1 MKQKESRVLNKE
13 ILKLAIPNI
22 LSNLSVP
29 LLSAVD
35 TALMGQLS
43 PIYLGAIGLGA
54 MIFNF
59 IYWNFGFL
67 RMGTTGMTSQAY
79 GARDHAKTYDLLT
92 ASLRLSLIIAG
103 GIVLLSPLLFDW
115 MGQLLLVQEVHH
127 STIVSYT
134 SIRIYD
140 APATIMLYALTG
152 WFFGRQNAMIPLAIT
167 VSINV
172 MNMVISYVLVQ
183 TYGLNIAGVA
193 WGTVVSQYAGVM
205 MMMLI
210 VITKYDYSIR
220 RLFRSRI
227 TIAMGQFFSVNRD
240 LFIRTILLTL
250 SFAILYRY
258 SNRLGTLELAANVVI
273 LQLLN
278 WISFGVDGFAYAA
291 ESVVGKYM
299 GRKDSKK
306 VLDVVRLCIYW
317 GGAIA
322 LIYTLL
328 FLCASGAIVGL
339 YTLDLAVSNH
349 ISMLKPW
356 VVALPLISF
365 VCYIFDGIFIGLLE
379 SKLMRDSMII
389 SFGVFMLSMSF
400 LSHNNVILWSS
411 FCVFLLLRGLVQI
424 YYWHQKIK
432 VRLMRS

>member
-1 MKQKESRVLNKE
+1 
-13 ILKLAIPNI
+13 
-22 LSNLSVP
+22 
-29 LLSAVD
+29 
-35 TALMGQLS
+35 
-43 PIYLGAIGLGA
+43 
-54 MIFNF
+54 
-59 IYWNFGFL
+59 
-67 RMGTTGMTSQAY
+67 
-79 GARDHAKTYDLLT
+79 
-92 ASLRLSLIIAG
+92 
-103 GIVLLSPLLFDW
+103 
-115 MGQLLLVQEVHH
+115 
-127 STIVSYT
+127 
-134 SIRIYD
+134 
-140 APATIMLYALTG
+140 
-152 WFFGRQNAMIPLAIT
+152 
-167 VSINV
+167 
-172 MNMVISYVLVQ
+172 
-183 TYGLNIAGVA
+183 
-193 WGTVVSQYAGVM
+193 
-205 MMMLI
+205 MMLI

>member
-1 MKQKESRVLNKE
+1 
-13 ILKLAIPNI
+13 
-22 LSNLSVP
+22 
-29 LLSAVD
+29 
-35 TALMGQLS
+35 
-43 PIYLGAIGLGA
+43 
-54 MIFNF
+54 
-59 IYWNFGFL
+59 
-67 RMGTTGMTSQAY
+67 
-79 GARDHAKTYDLLT
+79 
-92 ASLRLSLIIAG
+92 
-103 GIVLLSPLLFDW
+103 
-115 MGQLLLVQEVHH
+115 
-127 STIVSYT
+127 
-134 SIRIYD
+134 
-140 APATIMLYALTG
+140 MLYALTG

-258 SNRLGTLELAANVVI
+258 SNRLGALELAANVVI